1 MTNAIQL
8 KSHESLLNSDARCN
22 VCIEMEEEL
31 LKRIIV
37 MIIFLFMI
45 IFCSC
50 SPNESTTYDDEISEL
65 ETKIEE
71 LESRI
76 DDLESKIEDMDYT
89 ITMLESYSY
98 SY

>member
-1 MTNAIQL
+1 M
-8 KSHESLLNSDARCN
+8 NSGARCN
-22 VCIEMEEEL
+22 VCIEMEEKL

>member
-1 MTNAIQL
+1 M
-8 KSHESLLNSDARCN
+8 NSDARCN
-22 VCIEMEEEL
+22 VCIEMEEKL

-65 ETKIEE
+65 ETKI
-71 LESRI
+71 
-76 DDLESKIEDMDYT
+76 
-89 ITMLESYSY
+89 
-98 SY
+98 